1 MTDIGIDIAAT
12 IPIQRM
18 LKKTGVPSY
27 VATPLSF
34 GLVYGMTGGD
44 EEAENNMFIDSE
56 TIHGLNE
63 VLGVLPDTP
72 ESEIAELVATT
83 FEGTA

>member
-1 MTDIGIDIAAT
+1 
-12 IPIQRM
+12 
-18 LKKTGVPSY
+18 
-27 VATPLSF
+27 
-34 GLVYGMTGGD
+34 MTGGD
-44 EEAENNMFIDSE
+44 EEAEKNNMFIDSE

-83 FEGTA
+83 FEGTAGEHWRQINKSF